1 MIACG
6 LGIAKG
12 VKRVSVMPIIRT
24 PKPDSYTLINNS
36 VFSDS
41 EPLSWD
47 AMGLLCYLLSKPD
60 NWTVSPAALANTQR
74 CGINK
79 IHGLLNELKQSGFV
93 IGKKNKNGKYDYYV
107 FDTKRSETSDLKPNH
122 EKPNHEKPDKE
133 KPNQDLDRQLNTEY
147 KQILKEEV
155 NTELF
160 SVVLGETENSKN
172 NQVLKWVE
180 YFVNKHG
187 FAFHEAQTAKTVPM
201 FIRWNESNV
210 TVEDVELAILAAHGW
225 LSKKGESKAT
235 SPSLYDKFLKTV
247 LAEKQQAQKNPL
259 EGNQA
264 GFQSVNTT
272 KVINYEDYSRKSNTK
287 KLSTADR
294 QLYSVIRGEY
304 YDKYER
310 GEIDRT
316 TYEWAMREYAS

>member
-1 MIACG
+1 
-6 LGIAKG
+6 
-12 VKRVSVMPIIRT
+12 MPIIRT

-107 FDTKRSETSDLKPNH
+107 FDTKQSETSDLKPNHENHDKGSANH

-187 FAFHEAQTAKTVPM
+187 FAFHEAQTAKTIPM
-201 FIRWNESNV
+201 FIRWNENNV
-210 TVEDVELAILAAHGW
+210 TVEDVEQAVLAANGW
-225 LSKKGESKAT
+225 LSNKGDGKAT
-235 SPSLYDKFLKTV
+235 SPALYDKFLKTV
-247 LAEKQQAQKNPL
+247 LAEKQQAQKSRDVTANNNHGL
-259 EGNQA
+259 TSIIEKQGVNHVT
-264 GFQSVNTT
+264 QS
-272 KVINYEDYSRKSNTK
+272 KVKQQPRF
-287 KLSTADR
+287 STQQFSDPEFYRDAAR
-294 QLYSVIRGEY
+294 PF
-304 YDKYER
+304 
-310 GEIDRT
+310 
-316 TYEWAMREYAS
+316 